1 MLSSL
6 LTPTGILSDDGHP
19 PTQPPGRESRSVK
32 TAILLWLV
40 LAHILV
46 HPPELA
52 VQRSLPSPSL
62 LLPQGFP
69 RPSEQLAKTRKL
81 DRWAQ
86 PAGRIGVPVLPQP
99 GSVLRDHEPTGSVPG
114 ACDCFRDDP

>member
-6 LTPTGILSDDGHP
+6 LTPTGILSDDDHP
-19 PTQPPGRESRSVK
+19 PTQPPVRETRSVK

-62 LLPQGFP
+62 PTSPGLPKAFRAAGQDKKVGQVGSAS
-69 RPSEQLAKTRKL
+69 RE
-81 DRWAQ
+81 DRSSS
-86 PAGRIGVPVLPQP
+86 PAPAR
-99 GSVLRDHEPTGSVPG
+99 
-114 ACDCFRDDP
+114 